1 VKVLRSL
8 VLALGAGG
16 LLATPLGCSDQEVV
30 AQLRSLSASEDAL
43 FLCRDDA
50 GNGHPYA
57 ECPDRDATD
66 DLTPTKHLSIYALVS
81 QTLSDEVAVVNVT
94 AGNVV
99 DTDPSTPGFGFLR
112 VGGRPVAMATTPG
125 GKASF
130 VATADVGRN
139 GLFALPTTCLGA
151 PAAGEPHRDLTTW
164 PACRLPHTP
173 GEIVMVVQ
181 PTKSPGGAMTSADG
195 GAAAGGAGAGGAPDV
210 SDAPGASGAGG
221 AAADGV
227 CTADLTTEGGV
238 EGSRKIIVSFP
249 DTGQLAVID
258 AQSVLNQEPG
268 KFPDCV
274 LEASLPLKAEVPAGV
289 TQVLPA
295 DLATTCSE
303 VPPPTAPV
311 PSAMAPR
318 PAGFALSDG
327 KLYIADRAAPV
338 IHVVDISDTSNL
350 TELPSL
356 LPMSLREP
364 QRVVTTRRVAV
375 SPLTPSGK
383 RFVYAI
389 DSEDRPFASVMAFD
403 VSPGSTDPT
412 PIVRA
417 GAPELPGEKP
427 DRLSLDGPARDVTF
441 AYRDI
446 PYVDPDTGAAQ
457 FGDRCNPDPTIN
469 PKSPAALARPSTDLS
484 VGARPGLL
492 RGLFGF
498 ILQTDG
504 KIAIIDVDDFDAECR
519 RPATVGESFRGCQAD
534 KWESDFTASQAGGI
548 QTDENTHQLVTGEVS
563 CRVVEPNRIRSAHPV
578 VNNSSSSASREPS
591 LRTFPQLTV
600 PSTAPTADS
609 VERPRILAVPF
620 EEKGAFVDADVLV
633 GAAVYSTNPM
643 AAQPLETNPNGRDS
657 ELMESQNAVILPPLE
672 PRSYASESRVQ
683 VVYEGSYAGNRN
695 AGFWE
700 GLTPEQD
707 PGTQP
712 LVLVDASLSFCG
724 AGVYD
729 QVEMAD
735 YGQNELG
742 LSVDDAAAF
751 GLEHADYVQ
760 ITSDFP
766 AADDPDYW
774 THLNAQRD
782 AKLPK
787 ASRDRCD
794 ELFLAWDADPL
805 SLSRNLKVV
814 SAFDG
819 RLVLQPGNKKIRLR
833 DFRECFP
840 GAMTYRL
847 RAGKHWVVLH
857 NDSFIH
863 DVVAAGKDSACV
875 RSCNPLKKWSKA
887 RVFEISSRA
896 DNCRKAGDPG
906 DPLDLRVGCAAE
918 GEVACV
924 YDQGPKGKGRGV
936 SLADTAARCIFSG
949 LNERFA
955 LYRGRVETPP
965 DATFTWQTTGGFT
978 PLIMSMGQLSA
989 SVSPQSIQYLGPLE
1003 DLAVV
1008 DGTNLGLTLF
1018 SLDTFSVVK
1027 PSPFY

>member
-1 VKVLRSL
+1 MLRSL
-8 VLALGAGG
+8 VLALCAGA
-16 LLATPLGCSDQEVV
+16 LLAPTLGCSDQEVV

-57 ECPDRDATD
+57 ECPDRDTTD
-66 DLTPTKHLSIYALVS
+66 DLKPGKHLSIYALVS
-81 QTLSDEVAVVNVT
+81 QTLSDEVAVIDVSS
-94 AGNVV
+94 GNVV
-99 DTDPSTPGFGFLR
+99 DADPSTPGFGFLR

-125 GKASF
+125 GTASF

-139 GLFALPTTCLGA
+139 GLFALPTSCLGA
-151 PAAGEPHRDLTTW
+151 PAAGEPPRDLTTW
-164 PACRLPHTP
+164 PACRLPQTP
-173 GEIVMVVQ
+173 GEIAMVVQ
-181 PTKSPGGAMTSADG
+181 PFGDRDCDQKYVPKAEA
-195 GAAAGGAGAGGAPDV
+195 
-210 SDAPGASGAGG
+210 SDDAT
-221 AAADGV
+221 
-227 CTADLTTEGGV
+227 CQADLANDGGV
-238 EGSRKIIVSFP
+238 EGRRLLLVSFP
-249 DTGQLAVID
+249 DTGEVAVVD
-258 AQSVLNQEPG
+258 AQKVLDTVPG
-268 KFPDCV
+268 EFPDCDIETIPR
-274 LEASLPLKAEVPAGV
+274 LSLKAEIPAGI
-289 TQVLPA
+289 TQTLPP
-295 DLATTCSE
+295 DLQTQCTE
-303 VPPPTAPV
+303 VPPPSAPV

-338 IHVVDISDTSNL
+338 IHVVDTSDACNL

-364 QRVVTTRRVAV
+364 ERMVTTRRVAV
-375 SPLTPSGK
+375 SPLTPGGK

-389 DSEDRPFASVMAFD
+389 DAEDRPFASVMAFD

-412 PIVRA
+412 PIVRS

-457 FGDRCNPDPTIN
+457 FGDRCNPDPALDT
-469 PKSPAALARPSTDLS
+469 KLPAALARPSTDLS
-484 VGARPGLL
+484 LGARPGLL

-504 KIAIIDVDDFDAECR
+504 KIAVIDVDDFDADCR
-519 RPATVGESFRGCQAD
+519 RPATVGESFRGCQGD
-534 KWESDFTASQAGGI
+534 LWETDFTGSQPGAI
-548 QTDENTHQLVTGEVS
+548 QTDDNSHQLVTGEVS
-563 CRVVEPNRIRSAHPV
+563 CRVVEPNRIRSAHPI
-578 VNNSSSSASREPS
+578 VNNTSSSAAREPS

-609 VERPRILAVPF
+609 VERPRLLAVPF
-620 EEKGAFVDADVLV
+620 EEKGAFVDAEVLI
-633 GAAVYSTNPM
+633 GASVYSTNRM
-643 AAQPLETNPNGRDS
+643 AAQQLETNPNGRDS

-695 AGFWE
+695 AGFWDELQE
-700 GLTPEQD
+700 GDQGSIALRD
-707 PGTQP
+707 
-712 LVLVDASLSFCG
+712 DSLSFCS

-729 QVEMAD
+729 QAAMAD

-742 LSVDDAAAF
+742 LRSEDAAAF
-751 GLEHADYVQ
+751 GVEHADYVQ

-766 AADDPDYW
+766 AVDDPEYW
-774 THLNAQRD
+774 SYLNRDRD
-782 AKLPK
+782 ASLPK
-787 ASRDRCD
+787 ASRERCD
-794 ELFLAWDADPL
+794 ALFLAWDADPL
-805 SLSRNLKVV
+805 SKSRNLKIV

-819 RLVLQPGNKKIRLR
+819 RLVLTPVSKKIRLR
-833 DFRECFP
+833 DFQECFP

-847 RAGKHWVVLH
+847 RAGGHWVVLH

-863 DVVAAGKDSACV
+863 DIVASGSNSACV
-875 RSCNPLKKWSKA
+875 RSCSPLKKWSKG
-887 RVFEISSRA
+887 RVFEISSSA
-896 DNCRKAGDPG
+896 DNCRKTDDPG
-906 DPLDLRVGCAAE
+906 DPLELRVGCAAE

-936 SLADTAARCIFSG
+936 SLADAAARCIFNG

-978 PLIMSMGQLSA
+978 PLIMSMGQLSS